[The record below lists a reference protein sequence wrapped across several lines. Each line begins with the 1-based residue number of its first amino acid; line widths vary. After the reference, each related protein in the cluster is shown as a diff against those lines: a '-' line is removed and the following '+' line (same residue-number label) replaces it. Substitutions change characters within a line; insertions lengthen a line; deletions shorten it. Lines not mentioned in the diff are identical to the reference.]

1 MKYPGTYLFVFAILV
16 SALFSCGSKTKES
29 LDMENYFAWCIV
41 PFDNQNRTPEQRVA
55 MLQDLGFKSY
65 AYDWRQKHLPEMAHE
80 LDLAK
85 KNDIE
90 IKAIWMWIDA
100 IDSVGALSAD
110 NEQIFKIIEETGTK
124 TKLWLG
130 ISEAWLDGL
139 SDDSCMIK
147 SVEMIS
153 YLSERAVPLGCKI
166 GLYNHG
172 GWFGDP
178 VNQVRLIKKMPTLDL
193 GIIFN
198 FHHAH
203 ELLHDFPA
211 LVDEMMPYLWAVN
224 LNGMREEG
232 PKILPIGNGNME
244 KTMIGVLED
253 KGFHGPY
260 GILGHIE
267 DADVKIVLEQN
278 LEGLK
283 AIL

>member
-1 MKYPGTYLFVFAILV
+1 MYLFVLAILV
-16 SALFSCGSKTKES
+16 SALFSCNSKTNEA
-29 LDMENYFAWCIV
+29 LDMDKYFAWCIV
-41 PFDNQNRTPEQRVA
+41 PFDIQNRTPEQRIA
-55 MLQDLGFKSY
+55 MLKELGFKSY

-90 IKAIWMWIDA
+90 ITAVWMWIDFA
-100 IDSVGALSAD
+100 DSVGALSAD
-110 NEQIFKIIEETGTK
+110 NEQIFKIIEDTGTN
-124 TKLWLG
+124 TQLWLG
-130 ISEAWLDGL
+130 ISEAWLEGL

-153 YLSERAVPLGCKI
+153 YLSVRAAALNCNI

-178 VNQVRLIKKMPTLDL
+178 VNQVRLIKKMPSLDL

-203 ELLHDFPA
+203 ELLNDFPA
-211 LVDEMMPYLWAVN
+211 LVDEMMPYLWVVN

-232 PKILPIGNGNME
+232 PKILPIGKGNVE
-244 KTMIGVLED
+244 KTMIGVLEY

-267 DADVKIVLEQN
+267 DADVKIVLERN

-283 AIL
+283 TIL